1 MQSFFVQREGVALRS
16 QHGGQELWFQ
26 AHVRLAFSN
35 NMLDTCRDTIS
46 TLRVVVTF
54 HATIS
59 VFAALLAADAALV
72 FDWLAVDLKSDTSL
86 GGVNE
91 RIGMVRCFNER

>member
-1 MQSFFVQREGVALRS
+1 MQSFFVQCEVVALHS
-16 QHGGQELWFQ
+16 QHWGQEFWFQ
-26 AHVRLAFSN
+26 AHVRLAVWS

-46 TLRVVVTF
+46 TLRVVVTL
-54 HATIS
+54 HASIS
-59 VFAALLAADAALV
+59 FFAALLAADAALV
-72 FDWLAVDLKSDTSL
+72 FDWLVVDLKSYTSL